1 MEKAYRIT
9 IESKTKKK
17 KADSTAE
24 TSTSED
30 AEVDVVETSSEWAKT
45 LAKGWA
51 AVGLANKIAQPVIA
65 RVGYETGS
73 TLLQTKI
80 SEGINYGL
88 KAGALVVSI
97 ATGNVFGAVASIGW
111 TAYDLINRGIDY
123 GIAKETESFQRE
135 ISLSRVGPSNNR
147 YRSGQRN

>member
-9 IESKTKKK
+9 IESKPRKK
-17 KADSTAE
+17 KAEPTAE
-24 TSTSED
+24 TSTNQD
-30 AEVDVVETSSEWAKT
+30 AQDEVSVEPIDWAKT

-73 TLLQTKI
+73 SLLQTKI

-111 TAYDLINRGIDY
+111 AAYDFINRGIDY

-147 YRSGQRN
+147 YRSGQRL